1 MPLSSYLIGYKTL
14 FNYFIILYR
23 YIIKYLKAVGV
34 GAKYLL
40 PGKMMPAA

>member
-1 MPLSSYLIGYKTL
+1 MSLSSYLFGYKTL
-14 FNYFIILYR
+14 FNYFINLYQ
-23 YIIKYLKAVGV
+23 YIIKYLKADGV